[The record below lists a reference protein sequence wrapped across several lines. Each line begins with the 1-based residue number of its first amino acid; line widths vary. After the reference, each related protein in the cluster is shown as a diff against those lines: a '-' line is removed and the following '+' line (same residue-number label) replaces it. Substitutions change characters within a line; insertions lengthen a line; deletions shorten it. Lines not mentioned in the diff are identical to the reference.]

1 MEKEDRSSSQVGVGT
16 IVSGTPGSFLS
27 MQHSCKQRDMWPQV
41 GIQSPMQEGLWLFL
55 QWFPG
60 RVKFLSLE
68 PRKLPQC
75 GSQPEWEGLPDPLAG
90 HSAEQQECFH
100 CQGHLLGR
108 FFPWSLP
115 PGPIFYFLDLSL
127 GCSLMSPLPS
137 PPAKRG
143 AAAPLGSPLESG
155 VHLHFL
161 WSTALDPHFSATM
174 INLTTGTLGLKSHAI
189 SQSTRS
195 QRRFLLPVNPGA
207 PSTVLLNQGHSGKS
221 SRTCHPGVTGE

>member
-1 MEKEDRSSSQVGVGT
+1 MCPGKLKNIPDSHKHRSQVRHLSQTEVGSVEKEDRSSSQIGAGAIARGT
-16 IVSGTPGSFLS
+16 LGSFLS

-41 GIQSPMQEGLWLFL
+41 PIQSLMQAGLWLFL

-60 RVKFLSLE
+60 RAKFPSLE

-115 PGPIFYFLDLSL
+115 PAPIFSFLALSL
-127 GCSLMSPLPS
+127 GCSLMPPLPHPQPREEQQHPWDHPQS
-137 PPAKRG
+137 LECTFTFSG
-143 AAAPLGSPLESG
+143 PLPWILIL
-155 VHLHFL
+155 V
-161 WSTALDPHFSATM
+161 
-174 INLTTGTLGLKSHAI
+174 
-189 SQSTRS
+189 Q
-195 QRRFLLPVNPGA
+195 Q
-207 PSTVLLNQGHSGKS
+207 
-221 SRTCHPGVTGE
+221 